1 MLRIRRASVILGGA
15 RVEALKNGRIEKMSN
30 VDTRQV
36 NRDSLFLL
44 AQLKVDGR
52 DGEARVKVRN
62 LSPGGM
68 MAEGDVAV
76 TRGSLVSVELRN
88 LGWVEGTVAWKQE
101 NRFGI
106 AFVNDI
112 DPAAVRAPAASEE
125 SSYTAPRFTRTH
137 QATHQAVPISQ
148 RDDSAN
154 LRKI

>member
-1 MLRIRRASVILGGA
+1 
-15 RVEALKNGRIEKMSN
+15 MSN

-52 DGEARVKVRN
+52 EGETRVKVRN

-68 MAEGDVAV
+68 MAEGEVAV
-76 TRGSLVSVELRN
+76 MRGSLVSVELRN
-88 LGWVEGTVAWKQE
+88 LGWVDGTVAWKQD

-112 DPAAVRAPAASEE
+112 DPAAVRAPEASQAAS
-125 SSYTAPRFTRTH
+125 YTPPRYTRTH
-137 QATHQAVPISQ
+137 QAVPLDQ
-148 RDDSAN
+148 RADRRN

>member
-1 MLRIRRASVILGGA
+1 
-15 RVEALKNGRIEKMSN
+15 MSN

-36 NRDSLFLL
+36 SRDSLFLL

-52 DGEARVKVRN
+52 EGETRVKVRN
-62 LSPGGM
+62 LSSGGM

-76 TRGSLVSVELRN
+76 MRGSLVSVELRN

-112 DPAAVRAPAASEE
+112 DPAVVRAPAASQA
-125 SSYTAPRFTRTH
+125 STFSAPHYTRTQPASPAPH
-137 QATHQAVPISQ
+137 E
-148 RDDSAN
+148 DSAH